1 MRSGDATLAER
12 GHRPIREH
20 GRAHGGPP
28 TQEMVARMEAVQERL
43 ARVNV
48 IDIACLGTAVVTMAI
63 ARYL

>member
-1 MRSGDATLAER
+1 MRSGDAILAER

-28 TQEMVARMEAVQERL
+28 THEMVARMEAVQERL

-48 IDIACLGTAVVTMAI
+48 VDLVMLGIAVVTMAI